1 MMKNLSTYLNS
12 MKNKLFL
19 LVLLFVG
26 TLVNAQTYTTG
37 VVSLSST
44 AGLAMTAKMDVGTQV
59 TLTLTGPA
67 TRWFA
72 IGFDATSMGSG
83 NDVVIA
89 HTAGTLSSF
98 DASIG
103 GYSAPTTDPQQNWT
117 IVSDA
122 VASGVRTIVA
132 TRALVT
138 GDANDHDFTAAT
150 GSLSLIWARAG
161 SASFGLSYHGS
172 SNRGIS
178 NATFTLVPPPP
189 PPAAPTGSAAQSF
202 CTGAQI
208 SQLSATGSNIQ
219 WYASPTGGTP
229 LSGTTVLVNG
239 VTYYASQTVNS
250 VQSTNRLAVTVTI
263 NNAPIAPSGI
273 TGAAHFCYDGSESYS
288 IWTTPNGA
296 TGSSIGTTLNLL
308 FSPSFVSGT
317 MSVLAQNACG
327 QSPAVSLT
335 INQHLAYANT
345 LNISSCG
352 SYSFN
357 GQTYTQSGTYPYQ
370 GSTIWGCDST
380 VVLNLS
386 IVQAYNTNQSESACG
401 NYDWNGQSFSQSGV
415 YVDTLQSISGCDSI
429 VNLNLTIVQ
438 GFTTNVTESACGN
451 YPWNGQT
458 LWQSGVYIDTLQSV
472 FGCDSTVTLN
482 LTVNPIYSILIDST
496 VFDEFTWNGQVY
508 TTSALHT
515 QFFTSMN
522 GCDSVVTIDLIIED
536 SGLNENEEA
545 FFVYPN
551 PLNGNQTLYI
561 SGITSGTFRVFDLNG
576 SELRSGIF
584 TSQIDLQG
592 IQPGVYYVIIGSQR
606 KRITIVG

>member
-1 MMKNLSTYLNS
+1 
-12 MKNKLFL
+12 MKNKLLFLSFL
-19 LVLLFVG
+19 LLSAFVQ
-26 TLVNAQTYTTG
+26 AQTYTTG

-72 IGFDATSMGSG
+72 LGFDATSMGSG

-103 GYSAPTTDPQQNWT
+103 GYSAPSTDPQQNWT
-117 IVSDA
+117 IVSDV

-178 NATFTLVPPPP
+178 NATFTLVPPP
-189 PPAAPTGSAAQSF
+189 AAPTGSAAQSF
-202 CTGAQI
+202 CSGAQI

-219 WYASPTGGTP
+219 WYSSPTGGTP
-229 LSGTTVLVNG
+229 LSGTTVLTNG
-239 VTYYASQTVNS
+239 VTYYASQTVNG

-263 NNAPIAPSGI
+263 NTAPSAPSGI

-288 IWTTPNGA
+288 IASVSGATSYVWTTPIGS
-296 TGSSIGTTLNLL
+296 TGGSIGTNLNLL

-317 MSVLAQNACG
+317 MSVVAVNACG
-327 QSPAVSLT
+327 QSPATSLT

-357 GQTYTQSGTYPYQ
+357 GQTYTQTGTYPYQ

-380 VVLNLS
+380 VVLNLT
-386 IVQAYNTNQSESACG
+386 IVQGYVTNLSESACG
-401 NYDWNGQSFSQSGV
+401 SYSWNGQTLSQSGV
-415 YVDTLQSISGCDSI
+415 YTDSLQSISGCDSI
-429 VNLNLTIVQ
+429 VNLTLTIVQ
-438 GFTTNVTESACGN
+438 GFTTNLTESACGN

-458 LWQSGVYIDTLQSV
+458 LWQSGVYIDTLQST
-472 FGCDSTVTLN
+472 FGCDSTVILN

-522 GCDSVVTIDLIIED
+522 GCDSVVTIDLIIQD
-536 SGLNENEEA
+536 SGLDRLESTWN
-545 FFVYPN
+545 VYPN
-551 PLNGNQTLYI
+551 PINQDQLLNV
-561 SGITSGTFRVFDLNG
+561 SGIAPGSFKMINVWGSVVKDGVFTSTIDLNG
-576 SELRSGIF
+576 L
-584 TSQIDLQG
+584 D
-592 IQPGVYYVIIGSQR
+592 PGMYYLTIGEKR
-606 KRITIVG
+606 KRVLIR